1 MRYLLPILFTFIFA
15 CGEDSARPR
24 NKQDQ
29 EADLG
34 VDMSETEDMGDMG
47 DMILDDMGCNNAL
60 DCMSD
65 EDIQDKLL
73 NLLHPIDHGGFDGRF
88 EFEPVPFEFG
98 SEDEDEEQ
106 RN

>member
-1 MRYLLPILFTFIFA
+1 MRYLLPLLFTFTFA

-34 VDMSETEDMGDMG
+34 VDMSEVSDMGMDNG
-47 DMILDDMGCNNAL
+47 VEDMGCNNVL

-73 NLLHPIDHGGFDGRF
+73 NLLHPMDHEDFKGHY
-88 EFEPVPFEFG
+88 EFEPQPFEFNQ
-98 SEDEDEEQ
+98 EEDDEDQ
-106 RN
+106 KG